1 MESKEHRKKIQLEE
15 TDSRSYIN
23 TKVRDKV

>member
-1 MESKEHRKKIQLEE
+1 MESKERRKKIQLEE